1 METTS
6 FYSILGVNKDS
17 STAEIR
23 SAYRKL
29 AMKWHPDKWSTD
41 PSSSETAK
49 LRFQQIQEAYSV
61 LSDDTKR
68 ALYDA
73 GMYESS
79 EDMDAFCDFLD
90 EISSLMATVRVQ
102 SNKDD
107 ELLQLQEMFTKML
120 EEDWF
125 STDDFESCNGI
136 SSEHSYDKPENRQD
150 HDERRGSI
158 NDS

>member
-17 STAEIR
+17 SAAEIR
-23 SAYRKL
+23 RAYRKL

-49 LRFQQIQEAYSV
+49 SRFQQIQEAYSV
-61 LSDDTKR
+61 LSEETKR

-73 GMYESS
+73 GMYEPS

-90 EISSLMATVRVQ
+90 EISSRMATERVQ
-102 SNKDD
+102 SKQED
-107 ELLQLQEMFTKML
+107 ELQQLQEMFVKML
-120 EEDWF
+120 EEDW
-125 STDDFESCNGI
+125 I
-136 SSEHSYDKPENRQD
+136 SSDNFGSFEIIGSRHSDDKPQK
-150 HDERRGSI
+150 GQS
-158 NDS
+158 